1 MPIVETCAAAVTD
14 TQMNEYP
21 TVETLFRQ
29 ASTTAHTYFH
39 EAIEYIDKAFGEG
52 YAEAHPEL
60 VGAFMQSTDP
70 RPGSL
75 P

>member
-1 MPIVETCAAAVTD
+1 MPILETRAAAVNAD

-29 ASTTAHTYFH
+29 ASMTAHTYFH

-60 VGAFMQSTDP
+60 VGAFMRTA
-70 RPGSL
+70 GA
-75 P
+75 